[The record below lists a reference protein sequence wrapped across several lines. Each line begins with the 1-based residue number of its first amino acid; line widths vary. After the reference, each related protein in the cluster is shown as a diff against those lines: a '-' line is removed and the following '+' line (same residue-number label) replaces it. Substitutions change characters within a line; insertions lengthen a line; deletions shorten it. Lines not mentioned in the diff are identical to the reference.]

1 MQVSRCICLS
11 SNAHQLERHCLRTQT
26 RIYTRYDGKALLE
39 QALCIFLLKTR
50 DQKLPRTDDKCSNPL
65 LPFSPNETLLLFT
78 EKKRNQEEGI
88 NVNEIEVA
96 DNQC

>member
-26 RIYTRYDGKALLE
+26 RIHGMMEKRLLE